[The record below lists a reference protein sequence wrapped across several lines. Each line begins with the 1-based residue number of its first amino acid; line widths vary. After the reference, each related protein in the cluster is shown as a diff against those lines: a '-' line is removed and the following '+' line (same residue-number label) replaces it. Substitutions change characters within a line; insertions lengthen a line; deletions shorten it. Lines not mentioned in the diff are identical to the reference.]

1 MKNMEVLGSN
11 DKSKITDEKISDDS
25 QLMVATDGGDM
36 IRTIFEDSSCGKSDN
51 LNVSGD
57 INNDEVSDNS
67 KNKNRRIVDVY
78 SATVAAP
85 SLSTISTKYYKKDV
99 KSVNNNELYNAK
111 LLLGELHKHIEML
124 DLNNKI
130 IERVRESCDENNEI
144 NNDGNNKDKDKDDN
158 VTNNN
163 HNNHNSN
170 NYNSYDTNYNSRNDN
185 YNNHTNNDKRS
196 NEKSENDMY
205 NDKLDNYD
213 QLNTNDDGKIINN
226 DFNNSMV
233 NTLSENHTD
242 NGNLYGKLYSKNL
255 NSELLGALNNENVFY
270 LSEEHYGSDSDID
283 SDCSPHHSEFGII
296 NCEGESSLS

>member
-11 DKSKITDEKISDDS
+11 DKSKIKDEKIPGDS
-25 QLMVATDGGDM
+25 QLIVATDGGDM

-57 INNDEVSDNS
+57 INNDQVSDINNDEVSDNS
-67 KNKNRRIVDVY
+67 KNKNSRIVDVY

-99 KSVNNNELYNAK
+99 KSVNNNESYNAK

-124 DLNNKI
+124 DMNNKI

-163 HNNHNSN
+163 NNHNNHNSN
-170 NYNSYDTNYNSRNDN
+170 NYNSYDNNYNSRNDN
-185 YNNHTNNDKRS
+185 YKNHTNNDKRS

-213 QLNTNDDGKIINN
+213 QLNTNDDGKIKNN

-270 LSEEHYGSDSDID
+270 LSLYIS
-283 SDCSPHHSEFGII
+283 F
-296 NCEGESSLS
+296 SLFSLLVLSLFV